1 MTTRNFSPVLAIVF
15 LTLLLNNNV
24 IAQGRPGGGGGGG
37 RPVNNP
43 PTTGRPSINAPDSVP
58 NPTSR
63 GPMFISG
70 KVTVDDGIPLTDSVA
85 IQSVCRGQTHTEGYT
100 DSRGTFSLQLG
111 GPMGGGGISSAE
123 DTGPGF
129 STRAGGNP
137 GAGGAP
143 RRDLRD
149 CDLQAVLPGFTSQ
162 VVGLATKISDFGN
175 ADVGTIVLHRLQH
188 VDGLT
193 ISATSAMAPDKA
205 RKDYEKGREDEKKGK
220 LDAAK
225 EKFQKAVEIY
235 PNYAVAWYE
244 LGRIQLHDKDV
255 PAAKNSF
262 EASVKADPKYVSPL
276 GELATIQVQ
285 EQHWSEVVQTTDQLL
300 KLNPLSFPDAWFYN
314 GVANYNLQ
322 AYDKAEKSTRQG
334 LSTDVQHRF
343 PKMEY
348 LMGMILIHKK
358 DYQGAAAHMRAYLQL
373 APNAAEAETAQK
385 QIAELE
391 RLSGGTS
398 AQKQ

>member
-1 MTTRNFSPVLAIVF
+1 MMTRKFSPVFAVLF
-15 LTLLLNNNV
+15 LTLLLDSYL
-24 IAQGRPGGGGGGG
+24 IAQGRPGGGGGG

-43 PTTGRPSINAPDSVP
+43 PTTGRPSINAPDSLP
-58 NPTSR
+58 NPSGR

-100 DSRGTFSLQLG
+100 DSKGGFSLQLG
-111 GPMGGGGISSAE
+111 GPMSGGIASAE

-129 STRAGGNP
+129 STRPGGNP
-137 GAGGAP
+137 AAGGAP

-149 CDLQAVLPGFTSQ
+149 CDLQAQLPGFTSQ
-162 VVGLATKISDFGN
+162 IVGLATKITDFGN

-188 VDGLT
+188 VEGLT

-205 RKDYEKGREDEKKGK
+205 RKDYEKGREDERKGK

-225 EKFQKAVEIY
+225 EKFQKAVQIY

-244 LGRIQLHDKDV
+244 LGRIQLHEKDL
-255 PAAKNSF
+255 PSAKNSF
-262 EASVKADPKYVSPL
+262 NQSIKADSKYVSPL
-276 GELATIQVQ
+276 SDLAMIEVDEKQ
-285 EQHWSEVVQTTDQLL
+285 WAEVVQTTDQLL

-334 LSTDVQHRF
+334 LSADLQHRF

-348 LMGMILIHKK
+348 LMGMILMQKK
-358 DYQGAAAHMRAYLQL
+358 DYQGAAAHIRAYLQL
-373 APNAAEAETAQK
+373 APNAAEAEAAQK

-391 RLSGGTS
+391 RLSSGTS